1 MKRADIPANIFAG
14 CFILAMAA
22 AAVIVGPI
30 VVLAWALDGFKAHR
44 RESKR

>member
-1 MKRADIPANIFAG
+1 MKSSDIPANIFAG

-30 VVLAWALDGFKAHR
+30 VVLAWAFDEFKAYQR
-44 RESKR
+44 GPKR